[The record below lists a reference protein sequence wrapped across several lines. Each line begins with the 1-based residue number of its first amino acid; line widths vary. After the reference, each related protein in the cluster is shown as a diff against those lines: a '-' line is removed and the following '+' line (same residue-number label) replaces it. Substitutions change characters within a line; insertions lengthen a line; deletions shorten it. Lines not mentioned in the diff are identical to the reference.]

1 MVGSEIHRECSMRS
15 NICVISE
22 LYYPEQNATGHF
34 LTGIAEGLVHEKCSV
49 SVLCAQPSYNQ
60 RGTKAP
66 WVEEHHGVSIRRC
79 WSTTCDPKKTWGRLL
94 NFATTSL
101 SIGWRA
107 LFLIKRGDGV
117 LVVTNPPLLPF
128 LVRMVCWLKGAKFV
142 LLVHDVYPDVFAPLG
157 LMQPSHPVYRMMS
170 WVNGKL
176 YAAADRVVALGRDMA
191 RLVEGKSKGRAQV
204 SVIPNWGDVDV
215 ITPTPK
221 VENTLLQELNLTDK
235 FVVHYSGNHGR
246 THDLLSLIEAANLLK
261 DEPDIYFL
269 FIGEGSG
276 KAEAVA
282 RAETLG
288 LNNVTFRTF
297 VDRSELNTSLNAS
310 DVSVVAFKKGM
321 AGISVPSRLY
331 NLMAAGKPILAV
343 VDDDSEV
350 ADVIREA
357 NIGVTVPPESPALL
371 AEQIM
376 TLKNDL
382 ASRAQMAKNS
392 RNEAVAKYSYE
403 AIKQQYRQ
411 LFDSL

>member
-1 MVGSEIHRECSMRS
+1 MSVW
-15 NICVISE
+15 VISE

-34 LTGIAEGLVHEKCSV
+34 LTGIAEALVDEVGSV

-60 RGTKAP
+60 RGIKAP
-66 WVEEHHGVSIRRC
+66 WVEEYHGVSIRRC
-79 WSTTCDPKKTWGRLL
+79 WSTTCDPKKIWGRLL

-101 SIGWRA
+101 SIGRRV
-107 LFLIKRGDGV
+107 LFSIKRGDKV

-128 LVRMVCWLKGAKFV
+128 LVRIACWLKGAKFV
-142 LLVHDVYPDVFAPLG
+142 LLVHDVYPDVFVPLG
-157 LMQPSHPVYRMMS
+157 LLKPEHPLYRMMS

-176 YAAADRVVALGRDMA
+176 YASSHAVVALGRDMA
-191 RLVEGKSKGRAQV
+191 RLVEDKSKGRAHFA
-204 SVIPNWGDVDV
+204 VIPNWGDVDV
-215 ITPTPK
+215 ILPTGK
-221 VENTLLQELNLTDK
+221 QENTLLQELGLVDK

-246 THDLLSLIEAANLLK
+246 THDLLSLVESASELQGR
-261 DEPDIYFL
+261 DDIHFL

-276 KAEAVA
+276 KAEAVE
-282 RAETLG
+282 RAKALS
-288 LNNVTFRTF
+288 LSNVTFRTF

-343 VDDDSEV
+343 VDDASEV

-357 NIGVTVPPESPALL
+357 ELGVTVPPESPKLL
-371 AEQIM
+371 AEEILA
-376 TLKNDL
+376 LKNDPER
-382 ASRAQMAKNS
+382 RAQMAKNS
-392 RNEAVAKYSYE
+392 RNEAVAKYSYA
-403 AIKQQYRQ
+403 AIKQQYRD

>member
-1 MVGSEIHRECSMRS
+1 MKILV
-15 NICVISE
+15 VTE

-34 LTGIAEGLVHEKCSV
+34 LTGIAEALVDEDGSV

-60 RGTKAP
+60 RGIRAP
-66 WVEEHHGVSIRRC
+66 WGEEHHGVSIRRC
-79 WSTTCDPKKTWGRLL
+79 WSTTCDPKKIWGRLL

-107 LFLIKRGDGV
+107 LFSIKRDDKV

-128 LVRMVCWLKGAKFV
+128 LIRLVCWLKGAKFV
-142 LLVHDVYPDVFAPLG
+142 LLVHDVYPDVFVPLG
-157 LMQPSHPVYRMMS
+157 LLKPTHPLYRLMS
-170 WVNGKL
+170 WLNGKL
-176 YAAADRVVALGRDMA
+176 YASSHAVVTLGRDMA
-191 RLVEGKSKGRAQV
+191 RLVAAKSKASAQV

-215 ITPTPK
+215 IEPK
-221 VENTLLQELNLTDK
+221 PKANNALLQELGLTDK
-235 FVVHYSGNHGR
+235 LVVHYSGNHGR
-246 THDLLSLIEAANLLK
+246 THDLLSLIEAAELLK
-261 DEPDIYFL
+261 EDSDIHFL

-282 RAETLG
+282 RAEALS
-288 LNNVTFRTF
+288 LSNVTFRTF
-297 VDRSELNTSLNAS
+297 VERSELNTSLNAS
-310 DVSVVAFKKGM
+310 NVSVVAFKKGM

-357 NIGVTVPPESPALL
+357 ELGVAVPPESPKLL
-371 AEQIM
+371 TEQILV
-376 TLKNDL
+376 LKHDP
-382 ASRAQMAKNS
+382 ARREQMAVNS
-392 RNEAVAKYSYE
+392 RNEAVAKYSYD
-403 AIKQQYRQ
+403 AVAQQYRD

>member
-1 MVGSEIHRECSMRS
+1 MVNFAAFVSVMADWI
-15 NICVISE
+15 ISE
-22 LYYPEQNATGHF
+22 LYYPEQNATGFF
-34 LTGIAEGLVHEKCSV
+34 LTGIAEALADENGSV

-60 RGTKAP
+60 RGIKAP
-66 WVEEHHGVSIRRC
+66 WVEEHHAVSIRRC
-79 WSTTCDPKKTWGRLL
+79 RSTTCDPKKTWGRLL

-107 LFLIKRGDGV
+107 LFSIKRGDKV

-128 LVRMVCWLKGAKFV
+128 LIRMSCWLKGAKFI
-142 LLVHDVYPDVFAPLG
+142 LLVHDVYPDVFVPLG
-157 LMQPSHPVYRMMS
+157 LMRQSHPLYRMIS

-176 YAAADRVVALGRDMA
+176 YVSSHAVIALGRDMA
-191 RLVEGKSKGRAQV
+191 RLVQEKSRGKANV

-215 ITPTPK
+215 IAPTPK
-221 VENTLLQELNLTDK
+221 AENALLQKLNLSDK

-246 THDLLSLIEAANLLK
+246 THDLLSLIEAAELLK
-261 DEPDIYFL
+261 NELDIHFL

-276 KAEAVA
+276 KAEAVE

-288 LNNVTFRTF
+288 LKNITFCTF

-310 DVSVVAFKKGM
+310 DVSVVAFKEGM

-357 NIGVTVPPESPALL
+357 ELGVTVPPESPQRL
-371 AEQIM
+371 AEQILA
-376 TLKNDL
+376 LKHD
-382 ASRAQMAKNS
+382 SKGRVRMAENS

-403 AIKQQYRQ
+403 AIKQQYRE

>member
-1 MVGSEIHRECSMRS
+1 MSKSVI
-15 NICVISE
+15 ISE
-22 LYYPEQNATGHF
+22 LYYPEQNATGFF
-34 LTGIAEGLVHEKCSV
+34 LTGIAEGLVHESQSV

-60 RGTKAP
+60 RGVKAP
-66 WVEEHHGVSIRRC
+66 KAELHHGVDIRRC
-79 WSTTCDPKKTWGRLL
+79 WSTTCDPRKIWGRLL

-107 LFLIKRGDGV
+107 FFSIKRGDKV

-128 LVRMVCWLKGAKFV
+128 FVRAVCWLKGAKFV
-142 LLVHDVYPDVFAPLG
+142 LLVHDVYPDVFVPLG
-157 LMQPSHPVYRMMS
+157 LMQSSHPLYRMLS

-176 YAAADRVVALGRDMA
+176 YASADRVVALGRDMA
-191 RLVEGKSKGRAQV
+191 RLVEVKSQGGPHV
-204 SVIPNWGDVDV
+204 SVIPNWRDVDV
-215 ITPTPK
+215 ITPSPK
-221 VENTLLQELNLTDK
+221 VEILLLQALNLSDM

-246 THDLLSLIEAANLLK
+246 THDLLSLVEAADLLK
-261 DEPDIYFL
+261 DEAEVHFL

-282 RAETLG
+282 RADELR
-288 LNNVTFRTF
+288 LENVTFRTF

-357 NIGVTVPPESPALL
+357 ELGVTVPPESPQRL
-371 AEQIM
+371 AEQILA
-376 TLKNDL
+376 LKHD
-382 ASRAQMAKNS
+382 SKGRVRMAENS

-403 AIKQQYRQ
+403 AIKQQYRE

>member
-1 MVGSEIHRECSMRS
+1 MKQCL
-15 NICVISE
+15 VISE
-22 LYYPEQNATGHF
+22 LYYPEQNATGFF
-34 LTGIAEGLVHEKCSV
+34 LTGIAEGLVQESRSV

-60 RGTKAP
+60 RGIKAAR
-66 WVEEHHGVSIRRC
+66 EEVHNDVFIQRC

-107 LFLIKRGDGV
+107 LWSIKRGDKV

-128 LVRMVCWLKGAKFV
+128 LVRVACWLKGAKFV
-142 LLVHDVYPDVFAPLG
+142 LLVHDVYPDVFVPLG
-157 LMQPSHPVYRMMS
+157 LLKQEHPLYRMMS

-176 YAAADRVVALGRDMA
+176 YASSHAVIALGRDMA
-191 RLVEGKSKGRAQV
+191 RLVQEKSQGKANV

-215 ITPTPK
+215 ILPALK
-221 VENTLLQELNLTDK
+221 AENALLQELNLTDK
-235 FVVHYSGNHGR
+235 FIVHYSGNHGR
-246 THDLLSLIEAANLLK
+246 THDLLSLVEAANLLK
-261 DEPDIYFL
+261 DESDIHFL

-276 KAEAVA
+276 KAQAFE

-288 LNNVTFRTF
+288 LCNVTFRTF

-357 NIGVTVPPESPALL
+357 ELGVTVPPESPELL
-371 AEQIM
+371 AEQILS
-376 TLKNDL
+376 LKNDPER
-382 ASRAQMAKNS
+382 RAQMAVNS
-392 RNEAVAKYSYE
+392 RNEAVAKYSYA
-403 AIKQQYRQ
+403 AIRQQYRD

>member
-1 MVGSEIHRECSMRS
+1 MK
-15 NICVISE
+15 NLVITE

-34 LTGIAEGLVHEKCSV
+34 LTGIAEGLVEEGQAV

-60 RGTKAP
+60 RGVRSP
-66 WVEEHHGVSIRRC
+66 WGEHHHCVSIRRC
-79 WSTTCDPKKTWGRLL
+79 WSTTCDPKKIWGRLL
-94 NFATTSL
+94 NFTTASL

-107 LFLIKRGDGV
+107 LFSIDRGDKV

-128 LVRMVCWLKGAKFV
+128 FVRVVCWLKGVKFV
-142 LLVHDVYPDVFAPLG
+142 LLVHDVYPDVFVPLG
-157 LMQPSHPVYRMMS
+157 LMQSSHPLYRMMS

-176 YAAADRVVALGRDMA
+176 YASADRVVALGRDMA
-191 RLVEGKSKGRAQV
+191 RLVEEKSQGQAHV

-215 ITPTPK
+215 IAPTPK
-221 VENTLLQELNLTDK
+221 AENALLQKLNLSDK

-246 THDLLSLIEAANLLK
+246 THDLLSLIEAAELLK
-261 DEPDIYFL
+261 NELDIHFL

-276 KAEAVA
+276 KAEAVE

-288 LNNVTFRTF
+288 LKNITFRTF

-310 DVSVVAFKKGM
+310 DVSVVAFKEGM

-357 NIGVTVPPESPALL
+357 ELGVTVPPESPQRL
-371 AEQIM
+371 AEQILA
-376 TLKNDL
+376 LKHD
-382 ASRAQMAKNS
+382 SKGRVRMAENS

-403 AIKQQYRQ
+403 AIKQQYRE

>member
-1 MVGSEIHRECSMRS
+1 MAMSWI
-15 NICVISE
+15 ISE

-34 LTGIAEGLVHEKCSV
+34 LTGIAEALTGEECAI

-66 WVEEHHGVSIRRC
+66 KSEERNGVAIRRC
-79 WSTTCDPKKTWGRLL
+79 WSTTCDPRKIWGRLL

-107 LFLIKRGDGV
+107 LFSIKRGDKV

-128 LVRMVCWLKGAKFV
+128 LIRIACWLKGAKFV
-142 LLVHDVYPDVFAPLG
+142 LLVHDVYPDVFVPLG
-157 LMQPSHPVYRMMS
+157 LMHSSHPFYRMVS
-170 WVNGKL
+170 CVNGKL
-176 YAAADRVVALGRDMA
+176 YASADRVVALGRDMA
-191 RLVEGKSKGRAQV
+191 RLVECKSKGIAQV

-215 ITPTPK
+215 IVPGLK
-221 VENTLLQELNLTDK
+221 AENALLQELNLVDK
-235 FVVHYSGNHGR
+235 FIVHYSGNHGR
-246 THDLLSLIEAANLLK
+246 THDLLSLIEAAELLK
-261 DEPDIYFL
+261 DEFDIHFL

-276 KAEAVA
+276 KAEAEA
-282 RAETLG
+282 RAEA
-288 LNNVTFRTF
+288 LNLSNVTFRTF

-343 VDDDSEV
+343 VDDVSEV

-357 NIGVTVPPESPALL
+357 ALGVAVPPESPKLL
-371 AEQIM
+371 AEQILA
-376 TLKNDL
+376 LKDDPARL
-382 ASRAQMAKNS
+382 ARMAVNS

-403 AIKQQYRQ
+403 AIQQQYRQ

>member
-1 MVGSEIHRECSMRS
+1 MKKIH
-15 NICVISE
+15 VISE
-22 LYYPEQNATGHF
+22 LYYPEQNATGFF
-34 LTGIAEGLVHEKCSV
+34 LTGIAEALVEEGQEI

-60 RGTKAP
+60 RGVKAP
-66 WVEEHHGVSIRRC
+66 KTELHNGVEIERC
-79 WSTTCDPKKTWGRLL
+79 WSTTCDPKQVWGRLL

-107 LFLIKRGDGV
+107 LFSIKRGDKV

-128 LVRMVCWLKGAKFV
+128 FVRVVCWLKGAKFV
-142 LLVHDVYPDVFAPLG
+142 LLVHDVYPDVFVPLG
-157 LMQPSHPVYRMMS
+157 LMQSSHPLYRMLS

-176 YAAADRVVALGRDMA
+176 YASADRVVALGRDMA
-191 RLVEGKSKGRAQV
+191 RLVAEKSQGQAHV

-215 ITPTPK
+215 ISPTSK
-221 VENTLLQELNLTDK
+221 TENALLQELNLSDK

-246 THDLLSLIEAANLLK
+246 THDLLSLIEAAELLK
-261 DEPDIYFL
+261 DESNVHFL

-282 RAETLG
+282 RTEALG
-288 LNNVTFRTF
+288 LSNVTFRTF
-297 VDRSELNTSLNAS
+297 VDRSELNISLNAS
-310 DVSVVAFKKGM
+310 DVSVVAFKRGM
-321 AGISVPSRLY
+321 TGISVPSRLY

-357 NIGVTVPPESPALL
+357 ELGVTVPPEFPKLL
-371 AEQIM
+371 AEQILG
-376 TLKNDL
+376 LKHDPER
-382 ASRAQMAKNS
+382 RARMAENS
-392 RNEAVAKYSYE
+392 RSEAVAKYSYE
-403 AIKQQYRQ
+403 AIKQQYRD